1 MMSWGKDV
9 RVSQLREQ
17 YQKSSTLGGD
27 IVTNSEKRENDSEI
41 SIVPPGIEV
50 VPFRAELVVNF
61 LFRVS
66 LRSSFDCL
74 LRR

>member
-1 MMSWGKDV
+1 MSQV
-9 RVSQLREQ
+9 REQ

-27 IVTNSEKRENDSEI
+27 LVTNSEKSENDSKI
-41 SIVPPGIEV
+41 SIVPPDIEV

-66 LRSSFDCL
+66 LRSSFDSL